1 MGLLSASQRGELEI
15 FIMLH
20 SYSFHLNRKEQP
32 LTALQL
38 CPMAALWMQW
48 AGADMSVVCLGGGG
62 APHPLPA
69 PCRDAMASAQPQLL
83 LAGLCWTSSPLL
95 HGGFRALCT
104 RTGILLSAVPPAAAP
119 PPPCRG
125 LDGLCR
131 WMGVAR
137 ALAPLPTLGHAL
149 AVYFPPPLRGGD
161 QIRACS
167 PLRPVLGRVLEA
179 RCCFCSSEQCSFFN
193 LSFFF
198 SAAVQSSCLRYSPQP
213 WSAGSRLASSP
224 CICLGVFPITPSVH
238 WLEPGAHPVERPPV
252 FPGSISAL
260 SGPLGALILP
270 PHALMEPRQLSR
282 RWGGELW
289 PFGAVHRSGMKPG
302 ALVPLPLP
310 LTLPILS
317 P

>member
-1 MGLLSASQRGELEI
+1 
-15 FIMLH
+15 
-20 SYSFHLNRKEQP
+20 
-32 LTALQL
+32 
-38 CPMAALWMQW
+38 
-48 AGADMSVVCLGGGG
+48 MSVVCVLRGGGG
-62 APHPLPA
+62 VRPIPSQLHAEMRWLQPSPSCCWRGFAGPPPPSCMGASGLFVPELGFCSVQFLLQQPPH
-69 PCRDAMASAQPQLL
+69 
-83 LAGLCWTSSPLL
+83 
-95 HGGFRALCT
+95 
-104 RTGILLSAVPPAAAP
+104 
-119 PPPCRG
+119 PPCRG

-149 AVYFPPPLRGGD
+149 AVDFPPPLRGGD